1 MENNTLLLEGKKI
14 LVVDDSVLNRLI
26 ATTIL
31 KKKGVLL
38 MEAENGVKAIE
49 LMRENTFDLVLMD
62 IQMPELNGYDAA
74 TKARNELKLSTPII
88 ALTGNA
94 TEGEK
99 EKCVETGMSDYLP
112 KPFSKDQLLEIVC
125 NWISK

>member
-49 LMRENTFDLVLMD
+49 LMRKNTFDLVLMD